1 MNLVAIACNACKG
14 VSRVLSVGTA
24 EEEDEDEGEAACGGV
39 IGAEPFPSV
48 KVSSKLGACKT

>member
-1 MNLVAIACNACKG
+1 M
-14 VSRVLSVGTA
+14 SVGTA